1 MTKPHC
7 VTASFYAA
15 KTVEMSETQC
25 EKMYQ
30 PRLLILNV

>member
-1 MTKPHC
+1 MTKSHR

-15 KTVEMSETQC
+15 KAVEMLETQC